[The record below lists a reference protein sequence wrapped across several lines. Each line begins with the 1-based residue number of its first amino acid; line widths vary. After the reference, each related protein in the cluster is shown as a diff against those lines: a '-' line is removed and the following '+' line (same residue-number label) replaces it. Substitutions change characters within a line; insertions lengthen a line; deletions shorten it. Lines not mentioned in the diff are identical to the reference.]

1 VDVRSTFSFD
11 ILYCNSSL
19 PFLCLLSELPFY
31 DTTELGITKQI
42 CYRAVDFS
50 GNAWKEVSENAKDLI
65 SRLLEKDQT
74 KRLTADQALAHA
86 WMQEK
91 EAALK
96 GRKLTTGLQE
106 LRKFQARK
114 KFRAG
119 IQAVK
124 MVGRAKKVM
133 ALSTIREESSQVGN
147 HDDF

>member
-1 VDVRSTFSFD
+1 
-11 ILYCNSSL
+11 
-19 PFLCLLSELPFY
+19 
-31 DTTELGITKQI
+31 
-42 CYRAVDFS
+42 
-50 GNAWKEVSENAKDLI
+50 
-65 SRLLEKDQT
+65 LLEKDQT

-96 GRKLTTGLQE
+96 VRKLTTGLQE

-133 ALSTIREESSQVGN
+133 ALSTIREESSQTGN
-147 HDDF
+147 QDDF